1 MRRYGVINER
11 RRALLYVATRI
22 SPYGL
27 VRPFVGEEIPA
38 WVDDAVAASAG
49 AIADLGDES

>member
-1 MRRYGVINER
+1 MNER
-11 RRALLYVATRI
+11 RRALLYLATRI

-27 VRPFVGEEIPA
+27 VRPFIGAEIPS
-38 WVDDAVAASAG
+38 WIDDAVAASAG